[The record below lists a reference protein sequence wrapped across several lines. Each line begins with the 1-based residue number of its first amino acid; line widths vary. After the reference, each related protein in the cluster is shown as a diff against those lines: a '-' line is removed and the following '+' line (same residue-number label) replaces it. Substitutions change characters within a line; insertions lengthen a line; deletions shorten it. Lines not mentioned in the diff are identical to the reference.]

1 MFADIASR
9 YDRANSVLSLGIHK
23 RWRRRAVRASGARRG
38 DAVLDI
44 ATGTGDLAFAFKRRV
59 GDAGSVVGSDFC
71 QPMLDEAILKRAKL
85 GLDVRFE
92 PADALD
98 LPYDNDA
105 FDVSSIAFGIRN
117 VDNPGLGV
125 AEMARVTKPG
135 GRVVVLEFGQP
146 GGLMAGPYRAYSRL
160 VMPRVG
166 GALTGHREAYEY
178 LPETAAAFPSGQ
190 AFVELMQDAA
200 TFSSISATP
209 LTGGIAWLYVG
220 TVAAPA

>member
-23 RWRRRAVRASGARRG
+23 RWRRRAVRASGADAG

-59 GDAGSVVGSDFC
+59 GPEGSVVGSDFC
-71 QPMLDEAILKRAKL
+71 QPMLDEAIVKRAKL
-85 GLDVRFE
+85 ELEVEFQQ
-92 PADALD
+92 ADAMD
-98 LPYDNDA
+98 LPYPDDA
-105 FDVSSIAFGIRN
+105 FDVTSIAFGIRN
-117 VDNPGLGV
+117 VDDPGKAL
-125 AEMARVTKPG
+125 AQMARVTKPG

-146 GGLMAGPYRAYSRL
+146 RGIMAGPYKLYSRL

-178 LPETAAAFPSGQ
+178 LPETAAAFPCGSQ
-190 AFVELMQDAA
+190 FVDLMQA
-200 TFSSISATP
+200 SADFAKIQVTP

-220 TVAAPA
+220 VVA